1 MSRRPGGQ
9 LSINSLRVHVQYVYV
24 LLILCIGI
32 ELGFYIFICMFLYTL
47 LFFFALVFLPLT
59 TVQARCAKKRFFL
72 ASICHA
78 NTDPPVTKIRLW
90 ASFGVSSSQFD
101 YILQT
106 SYWHRKYVR
115 LKSHVSLP

>member
-1 MSRRPGGQ
+1 M
-9 LSINSLRVHVQYVYV
+9 SINSLRVHVQYVYV

-90 ASFGVSSSQFD
+90 ASFDFWGVAVDHHYKLASPRTKKKLAS
-101 YILQT
+101 IC
-106 SYWHRKYVR
+106 HAI
-115 LKSHVSLP
+115 